1 MSASQATLHSIQ
13 QYLRAL
19 TRNPGL
25 TATAVI
31 MLALGIGASTAIFS
45 VFWAVAI
52 HPLPYQH
59 AEQLVML
66 WRTEPAIP
74 QLPPSG
80 PDFLDWAQQSDV
92 FSALAAAKLYHTTF
106 KSAGA
111 TEHLNGMRVTP
122 EFFKVMQVQPEIGRL
137 FGAGDDQPGRDHVVV
152 LGKGFGPQGPG
163 RSPAAIGS
171 TLTLD
176 NDRYEV
182 VGKLPDSFRFPPLL
196 PMLEA
201 QYDIYVPIPA
211 EELNKNRQ
219 EPSVLLIG
227 RLKPGITLRQAQTE
241 MATIASRLS
250 NQYPDSNA
258 GVGIRVASLQ
268 EQVRSFSGIM
278 IGFLLGAV
286 GFLLLIACANIA
298 VILLTRGVRRQREI
312 AIRQALGA
320 TPARVTLQLLAES
333 TLLALAAGA
342 VGVLLTFWFKDAL
355 LALLPAFIPQTNP
368 ITVNWAVLAFAL
380 AVSVVTGGLFGIVPA
395 LRLSRVSLEGLL
407 KDAPQEG
414 GIGAMSTGTRDVLV
428 VAEVTLALAML
439 IVCGL
444 LIRGLAGFLVAK
456 RGFNPRNLLTISI
469 TVADSKYPTFAARN
483 GFGRGL
489 LEQVSSLPGV
499 RSSALEG
506 ESLGHSAT
514 ADKPLTPSGFR
525 QRPFTTVASVSAD
538 YFRTMQIPLLR
549 GRQFSLADYLEK
561 PSVSIVNSTLARQLW
576 PNQDAL
582 GKRFTATYPP
592 EWYEVVGIAADEQ
605 MMPGLD
611 LPQAYVPKL
620 STKVDLLVRTAGDP
634 NSTINPIRD
643 LISKVDVNARVS
655 TVMTMEESLARAAGP
670 IRSLASVLGVMA
682 AVALFLAT
690 VGVYVVTAYSVA
702 QRTHEIGIRMALGA
716 PRGQVL
722 IAVMRHGLRLSVLGV
737 ALGLLIA
744 LALGRLLAFLLR
756 GFTVGQIS
764 TYVGVSS
771 LLLVVT
777 LLANFIPARRAT
789 KVDPMTAL
797 RYD

>member
-1 MSASQATLHSIQ
+1 
-13 QYLRAL
+13 
-19 TRNPGL
+19 
-25 TATAVI
+25 
-31 MLALGIGASTAIFS
+31 
-45 VFWAVAI
+45 
-52 HPLPYQH
+52 
-59 AEQLVML
+59 
-66 WRTEPAIP
+66 
-74 QLPPSG
+74 
-80 PDFLDWAQQSDV
+80 
-92 FSALAAAKLYHTTF
+92 
-106 KSAGA
+106 
-111 TEHLNGMRVTP
+111 
-122 EFFKVMQVQPEIGRL
+122 
-137 FGAGDDQPGRDHVVV
+137 
-152 LGKGFGPQGPG
+152 
-163 RSPAAIGS
+163 
-171 TLTLD
+171 
-176 NDRYEV
+176 
-182 VGKLPDSFRFPPLL
+182 
-196 PMLEA
+196 
-201 QYDIYVPIPA
+201 
-211 EELNKNRQ
+211 
-219 EPSVLLIG
+219 
-227 RLKPGITLRQAQTE
+227 
-241 MATIASRLS
+241 
-250 NQYPDSNA
+250 
-258 GVGIRVASLQ
+258 
-268 EQVRSFSGIM
+268 M
-278 IGFLLGAV
+278 IGFLLAAV

-355 LALLPAFIPQTNP
+355 LALFPAFIPQTNP

-380 AVSVVTGGLFGIVPA
+380 AVSVATGGLFGIVPA

-407 KDAPQEG
+407 KDAPREG
-414 GIGAMSTGTRDVLV
+414 GVGAMSTGTRDVLV
-428 VAEVTLALAML
+428 VAEVTLAVAML

-444 LIRGLAGFLVAK
+444 MIRGLAGFLVAK

-469 TVADSKYPTFAARN
+469 TVADSKYPTFEARN

-489 LEQVSSLPGV
+489 LEQVSSLPGI

-506 ESLGHSAT
+506 ESLSHSAT

-525 QRPFTTVASVSAD
+525 QRPFTTVDSVSAD
-538 YFRTMQIPLLR
+538 YFRTMQLPLLR
-549 GRQFSLADYLEK
+549 GRQLSSADYLEK

-620 STKVDLLVRTAGDP
+620 STKMDLLVRTAGDP
-634 NSTINPIRD
+634 NTAVNPIRD
-643 LISKVDVNARVS
+643 LISRVDKNARVS

-670 IRSLASVLGVMA
+670 IRSLAGVLGVMA

-716 PRGQVL
+716 RRGQVL
-722 IAVMRHGLRLSVLGV
+722 IYVMRHGMRLSVLGV
-737 ALGLLIA
+737 AIGLLIA
-744 LALGRLLAFLLR
+744 LAIGRVLAFFLR
-756 GFTVGQIS
+756 GVTYGQVS
-764 TYVGVSS
+764 TYLGVS
-771 LLLVVT
+771 LLLLLVT

-797 RYD
+797 RYE